1 MKQER
6 LIGALELTER
16 LMKMTENKVMYHARQ
31 NGKSIYML
39 AAIGNALHVYRPI
52 RYALRKAIEKPVRTD
67 GNRAFCPDC
76 GTGIKKKDNYCRICG
91 QRLAARQ
98 QDGKKPFYVV
108 FDEKHNYG
116 R

>member
-6 LIGALELTER
+6 LERSLEWLETLIKRTELHGGYLAKRALR
-16 LMKMTENKVMYHARQ
+16 L
-31 NGKSIYML
+31 
-39 AAIGNALHVYRPI
+39 YRPL
-52 RYALRKAIEKPVRTD
+52 RHATRKAVEKPVRTD

-76 GTGIKKKDNYCRICG
+76 GTVVRKKDNYCRICG

-108 FDEKHNYG
+108 FDEKHDYG